1 MFSSLLNKFSNNLDT
16 LRDFVDLVSPILEKA
31 HLEEI
36 KNNPSAFIPLILAMN
51 ALEPELFDL
60 DSSFAETIE
69 SKFDGK
75 IDLQIKDEEN
85 KKTVNIKLEGS
96 GKEIFYSS
104 LEKFAKR
111 YNQKG
116 LLYQNALISLVSAVE
131 WFLSQLL
138 HQYFEMHPEAA
149 GIRDRSLTLSE
160 LQSIGTIDEAK
171 SYLIDLRIEEVLRGS
186 FSDWVNFLKTQ
197 LKLSMGYL
205 SDDENYLI
213 EICQR
218 RNLLVHNGG
227 IVNKIYLAK
236 VSDSMRQKLE
246 IGKPISVSQEYLDES
261 ITRFERFFF
270 LACLEL
276 WKKLLPHDGE
286 RARILND
293 LTYKNLCNERWKIA
307 ESLSYFLMQDKQL
320 PEIDRLVGQINY
332 WQSLKWQN
340 IFEGIRKDVETAD
353 FSAKDERFLLA
364 KAALLDD
371 EKLFFE
377 LLPVALKT
385 DKLNENDLRSWPL
398 FQKIR
403 KGDAFKRLYEPAR
416 LIEDS
421 SSNRALE

>member
-1 MFSSLLNKFSNNLDT
+1 MFSNLLNKFSNNLDT

-36 KNNPSAFIPLILAMN
+36 QNNPSAFIPLALAMN
-51 ALEPELFDL
+51 ALEPDWFDA

-75 IDLQIKDEEN
+75 IDLQIKDEGN
-85 KKTVNIKLEGS
+85 KKTVNIKVDGS
-96 GKEIFYSS
+96 GKETFYSS
-104 LEKFAKR
+104 MEKFAQR
-111 YNQKG
+111 HNQKG

-138 HQYFEMHPEAA
+138 HQYFEMHPEVA
-149 GIRDRSLTLSE
+149 GIRERSLTFRE
-160 LQSIGTIDEAK
+160 LQLIGTIEEAK
-171 SYLIDLRIEEVLRGS
+171 SYLIDLRIEEILRGS

-205 SDDENYLI
+205 SDDEDYLI

-236 VSDSMRQKLE
+236 VSDSVRQKLE
-246 IGKPISVSQEYLDES
+246 IGKAIIVSQEYLDES

-276 WKKLLPHDGE
+276 WKKLLPQDEE
-286 RARILND
+286 RSRILID

-307 ESLSYFLMQDKQL
+307 ESLSYFLMNDKQL
-320 PEIDRLVGQINY
+320 PEMDRLIGQINY

-340 IFEGIRKDVETAD
+340 RFESIRKEVETAD

-377 LLPVALKT
+377 LLPLAIKT
-385 DKLNENDLRSWPL
+385 DKVTENDLRNWPL
-398 FQKIR
+398 FQGIR
-403 KGDAFKRLYEPAR
+403 KGETFKRLYESVR

-421 SSNRALE
+421 SSDRTLE

>member
-1 MFSSLLNKFSNNLDT
+1 M
-16 LRDFVDLVSPILEKA
+16 
-31 HLEEI
+31 
-36 KNNPSAFIPLILAMN
+36 
-51 ALEPELFDL
+51 
-60 DSSFAETIE
+60 DSSFVETIE
-69 SKFDGK
+69 SDFDGK
-75 IDLQIKDEEN
+75 IDLEIEDEGN
-85 KKTVNIKLEGS
+85 KKTVKIKVDGS
-96 GKEIFYSS
+96 GKEIFSS
-104 LEKFAKR
+104 NMEKFAKR
-111 YNQKG
+111 YYQKG

-138 HQYFEMHPEAA
+138 HQYFERHPEAA

-160 LQSIGTIDEAK
+160 LQSIGTIEEAK

-205 SDDENYLI
+205 SDEENYLI
-213 EICQR
+213 EIYQR

-227 IVNKIYLAK
+227 VVNKIYLTK
-236 VSDSMRQKLE
+236 VSESVRAKLE
-246 IGKPISVSQEYLDES
+246 IGKAISVSQEYLDES

-276 WKKLLPHDGE
+276 WKKLLPQDRE
-286 RARILND
+286 RSQVLID

-307 ESLSYFLMQDKQL
+307 ESLSYFLMNDKQL
-320 PEIDRLVGQINY
+320 PEIDRLIGQINY

-340 IFEGIRKDVETAD
+340 RFEEIRKEVQTTD

-371 EKLFFE
+371 EELFFE
-377 LLPVALKT
+377 LLPIALKT
-385 DKLNENDLRSWPL
+385 DKLTENDLRNWPL
-398 FQKIR
+398 FQGIR
-403 KGDAFKRLYEPAR
+403 KGDTFKRLYEPGL

-421 SSNRALE
+421 GGDRALEE